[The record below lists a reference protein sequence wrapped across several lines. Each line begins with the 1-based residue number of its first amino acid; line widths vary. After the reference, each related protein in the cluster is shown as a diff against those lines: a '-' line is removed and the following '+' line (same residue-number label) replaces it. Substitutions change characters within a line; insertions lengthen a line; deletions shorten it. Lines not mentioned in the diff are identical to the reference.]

1 MYAKAQE
8 LIEEMFKD
16 KVDKAGNPY
25 TNHLYG
31 VSNQGENEYE
41 KTLGLLHD
49 ILEDTTMTSDE
60 LINLGFPK
68 DLVKRVELLTKN
80 KNENYD
86 EYIKRILKS
95 RDKIAIKVKIYDLK
109 NNLEQHRLA
118 LLSYEKQ
125 VYFKN
130 KYIPVLQ
137 KMEECLLS

>member
-1 MYAKAQE
+1 MYVKAQE
-8 LIEEMFKD
+8 LIEKMFKD

-68 DLVKRVELLTKN
+68 DLVKRIELLTKN
-80 KNENYD
+80 KDENYD